1 MNGKNRRYSLVI
13 TPSLQHALSR
23 TKSPRHFVM
32 LAMPQRTLMLFCCVF
47 SRAEAESWTKLGADI
62 DGEVAGERSGISEA
76 AGPRGCAL
84 QRWQRRKC
92 ERGWGRGWCTACGDW
107 RRHRGSLGACLR
119 GTEPPYKSSE
129 IACVGASVNWHRAE
143 REQRRRCAQRRR
155 SSRSGRRWRYRCC
168 CHCGCCGAAG
178 RWRYHCCCDI
188 AATFIPRIDTGCG
201 NWQPRARSRQQQ
213 RRTSS
218 GGRHGAVIICLL
230 PSHLLST
237 CNTRCQALNRLD
249 YLPSAF

>member
-1 MNGKNRRYSLVI
+1 MHEPCRHRVFVGCYPPLPATRVD
-13 TPSLQHALSR
+13 LSR

-129 IACVGASVNWHRAE
+129 IAC
-143 REQRRRCAQRRR
+143 
-155 SSRSGRRWRYRCC
+155 
-168 CHCGCCGAAG
+168 
-178 RWRYHCCCDI
+178 
-188 AATFIPRIDTGCG
+188 
-201 NWQPRARSRQQQ
+201 
-213 RRTSS
+213 
-218 GGRHGAVIICLL
+218 
-230 PSHLLST
+230 
-237 CNTRCQALNRLD
+237 
-249 YLPSAF
+249 